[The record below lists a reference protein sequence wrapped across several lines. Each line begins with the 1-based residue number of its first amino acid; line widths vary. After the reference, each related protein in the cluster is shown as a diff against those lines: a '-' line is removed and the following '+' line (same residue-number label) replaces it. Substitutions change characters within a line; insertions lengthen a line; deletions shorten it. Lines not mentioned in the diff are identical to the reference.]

1 MKNLNLLKL
10 FILLTTVISS
20 FSVSA
25 QEYGSGAQKID
36 GIWYSTTLHTNGT
49 QYAFVR
55 DEWNWTSE
63 NIFDLN
69 IQYPSNYIKFNL
81 NNQTGVTSGKLDQSI
96 ITMSISQYIN
106 SWQNPS
112 HTTGRIR
119 EKVQTFETP
128 LQTTATAI
136 RFTRNRGNLSCY
148 LTNVYV
154 TMAHHIKMTSATTNN
169 YGDVEIE
176 DSKPFTVDFHSFLS
190 KGALKATT
198 SNPDVFRINGTKET
212 TVQIAGANECEKV
225 NQGNYNFTINFVPQA
240 ATEYTGTVTITD
252 GTNSVTINL
261 SGKGTQKQPTITWA
275 TNKTIG
281 EGEQLVKAAT
291 SDCGTG
297 VTLSSADENIIKVIN
312 GTILEGVT
320 AGEVEI
326 TATTTGN
333 DKWASISST
342 ETFTVTTK
350 TVQNIVWE
358 QDFYLLKLGD
368 EAITLNAYSTDKK
381 TGEANNNEII
391 YSSANENVVKIENG
405 VLSIVGVGYTTI
417 TAHQQGNDT
426 YAPTYLTKTV
436 IVREVSDNCDGTYA
450 FIGENKT
457 VQQGTI
463 TYTFDKP
470 GRKFSFYANIT
481 SNVRLTI
488 TDDLGNTLHQGD
500 YNKKSA
506 SLSNIE
512 LNSKARMLM
521 FNVYGLDTWF
531 DAPQPNTKDVTI
543 SDLLIEQAQ
552 YITPSAE
559 SVAITPTEFGKSSST
574 TFNVSYSGQ
583 PDIILATL
591 KDGKYFSME
600 NSVINETGL
609 CSNAATE
616 SFSIK
621 FTPDSAGTFNDVLI
635 ITCKD
640 YTKEIPV
647 TASGIGR
654 NQLIEWEQDLNGLT
668 LNSEPITLNASSS
681 EGLTV
686 YYESSNTNVATVSG
700 HTLTIVGAGEATITA
715 KQDGDK
721 AHLAATPV
729 SKTITIAKLDQ
740 TITWEQE
747 FAADL
752 TIGNT
757 VELNATATS
766 GEAVVFVSSNEAVA
780 TISGNVLTVTGVGE
794 TTITASQSGNNNY
807 NAATE
812 VTKTLSIDKLTQ
824 TIAWNQDIAN
834 LQIGESVTLDA
845 TASSGLE
852 IIYTSNNEAVAS
864 INGTTLTINAEG
876 SVVITATQ
884 AGNETYK
891 AASLERTFS
900 FGRMAQTITWNDD
913 LTNLAINDTVILTAT
928 SDAELDIVYSVDN
941 NTVATINGDTLFII
955 GAGEATITAQQAGNE
970 THNSASVIKTINIE
984 HLTQTID
991 WKQDLSTL
999 TLESETIELN
1009 AVATSGLDIVYSSS
1023 NTAVATIEGNTLTIV
1038 GAGETTITARQAGN
1052 NQYTPA
1058 EITQTLNISKLSQ
1071 TIVWEQNLND
1081 ITLLENF
1088 FELTAEATSGLIV
1101 TYTSSNEAVAQIN
1114 GNILSIIGEGEATI
1128 TATQLGNE
1136 KYDAA
1141 VAIEKTITIAKQ
1153 TQEIIWEQTFEDLD
1167 IEDYPY
1173 ELTAYATS
1181 GLEIIYELDNDSE
1194 GEKAMIEGNYLYP
1207 FQGNCYVTIYA
1218 YQEGNEM
1225 YEAAQY
1231 LEKTV
1236 YIGSSKK
1243 DPTTAIENNET
1254 TTVIYVDNVIYFNGK
1269 YNTLRVYDMTG
1280 RQIYSAKVTGENQH
1294 YLPLTQ
1300 CGIYVVCLDNNTLK
1314 IVK

>member
-1 MKNLNLLKL
+1 MKKLNLLKL
-10 FILLTTVISS
+10 FILIATAITSLTI
-20 FSVSA
+20 SA

-36 GIWYSTTLHTNGT
+36 GVWYSTTLHTDGS

-55 DEWNWTSE
+55 DEWDWESE
-63 NIFDLN
+63 NKFDLN
-69 IQYPSNYIKFNL
+69 IQYPSNKVKFNL
-81 NNQTGVTSGKLDQSI
+81 KNQTGVSYGALDWSSKKCTFTIKWNEGSYTTPQGALSTDSKTFEAEITTNTSI
-96 ITMSISQYIN
+96 IN
-106 SWQNPS
+106 F
-112 HTTGRIR
+112 IR
-119 EKVQTFETP
+119 NK
-128 LQTTATAI
+128 A
-136 RFTRNRGNLSCY
+136 NLSCY

-154 TMAHHIKMTSATTNN
+154 TMAHHIKMASDTTNN

-190 KGALKATT
+190 KGTLTATT
-198 SNPDVFRINGTKET
+198 SNPDVFRINGTKEK

-240 ATEYTGTVTITD
+240 TIDYTGIVTITD
-252 GTNSVTINL
+252 GTNSITINL
-261 SGKGTQKQPTITWA
+261 SGKGTKKQPTITWA

-281 EGEQLVKAAT
+281 ESEQLTKVAT

-297 VTLSSADENIIKVIN
+297 VTLSSADENIIKIIN

-368 EAITLNAYSTDKK
+368 EAITLNAYATDKK
-381 TGEANNNEII
+381 TGNANNNEIV

-417 TAHQQGNDT
+417 TAHQQGDDT
-426 YAPTYLTKTV
+426 YAPTYLIKTV

-463 TYTFDKP
+463 TYTFNKP
-470 GRKFSFYANIT
+470 GRNFSFNANIT

-488 TDDLGNTLHQGD
+488 TDDLGNTLHQED

-506 SLSNIE
+506 SLSNIT
-512 LNSKARMLM
+512 LDPKARMLM

-531 DAPQPNTKDVTI
+531 GAPQVNEKDVTI

-583 PDIILATL
+583 PDVIIATL
-591 KDGKYFSME
+591 QNGKYFELE
-600 NSVINETGL
+600 NSVINTTGR
-609 CSNAATE
+609 CDATVTE

-621 FTPDSAGTFNDVLI
+621 FTPDSAGTFTDILV
-635 ITCKD
+635 ITCKE
-640 YTKEIPV
+640 YTKEIPI

-654 NQLIEWEQDLNGLT
+654 NQLIEWNQDLSSLT
-668 LNSEPITLNASSS
+668 LNSKPTKLIATST
-681 EGLTV
+681 EGLAV
-686 YYESSNTNVATVSG
+686 YYESSNENVATISG

-740 TITWEQE
+740 TITWNQE

-757 VELNATATS
+757 IELSASASS
-766 GEAVVFVSSNEAVA
+766 GDAVTFSSSNEAVA
-780 TISGNVLTVTGVGE
+780 TIAGNVLTIVGVGE
-794 TTITASQSGNNNY
+794 ATITAFQAGNNNY

-812 VTKTLSIDKLTQ
+812 IAKSLSIAKLNQ
-824 TIAWNQDIAN
+824 TITWNQDLAG
-834 LQIGESVTLDA
+834 LMIGNTETLNA

-852 IIYTSNNEAVAS
+852 ITYSSDNDAVAS
-864 INGTTLTINAEG
+864 INGSTITVNG
-876 SVVITATQ
+876 DGTVTITATQ
-884 AGNETYK
+884 AGNDTYNATSIK
-891 AASLERTFS
+891 KTFTLGRTT
-900 FGRMAQTITWNDD
+900 QTITWNDD
-913 LTNLAINDTVILTAT
+913 LSTLKINDVITLTAT
-928 SDAELDIVYSVDN
+928 SDAGLEITYTIDN
-941 NTVATINGDTLFII
+941 SAVATIEDNILTIV
-955 GAGEATITAQQAGNE
+955 GAGEANITAQQAGND
-970 THNSASVIKTINIE
+970 TYNSASVIKTINIE

-991 WKQDLSTL
+991 WKQDLSSL

-1009 AVATSGLDIVYSSS
+1009 AAATSGLDIVYSSS
-1023 NTAVATIEGNTLTIV
+1023 NIAVATIEGNTLTIV

-1052 NQYTPA
+1052 HQYTPA

-1141 VAIEKTITIAKQ
+1141 AAIEKTITITKQ
-1153 TQEIIWEQTFEDLD
+1153 SQEIIWDQDFSDLD
-1167 IEDYPY
+1167 LEDYPY

-1181 GLEIIYELDNDSE
+1181 GLPVIYELDNLSY
-1194 GEKAMIEGNYLYP
+1194 GEKAIIEDNYLYP
-1207 FQGNCYVTIYA
+1207 YLGNCSITIYA
-1218 YQEGNEM
+1218 HQQGNEI
-1225 YEAAQY
+1225 YKAAQTI
-1231 LEKTV
+1231 EKTV
-1236 YIGSSKK
+1236 YINTTKL
-1243 DPTTAIENNET
+1243 DPTNIDNNT
-1254 TTVIYVDNVIYFNGK
+1254 TTTMIYTDNIVYFNGEH
-1269 YNTLRVYDMTG
+1269 NTLRVFDMTG
-1280 RQIYSAKVTGENQH
+1280 RMIYSANVEGENSH
-1294 YLPLTQ
+1294 YLPLSQ
-1300 CGIYVVCLDNNTLK
+1300 RGIYVICLDNQSLK